1 MEFFSQCRNV
11 EFLVNNEWFIS
22 DRQGLGFVLLSKQMV
37 PEITPEVII
46 TVITFFL
53 PFLFSL
59 CFHEYAHGWMAQKF
73 GDDTAKIMGRLT
85 LNPMAHI
92 DWVGTVLLPIM
103 SIITHIPLFG
113 WAKPVPVNPRNLSK
127 PREQM
132 FWIAFA
138 GPLSNVLLFVCGL
151 VLYFILLKAHV
162 VMSEPQKR
170 MLYMFLLLNM
180 YLAAFNM
187 LPLHPLDG
195 GKVLAR
201 FIPQK
206 WDAWLEE
213 QQQFLQIGLM
223 LLVIMGGFRILALP
237 VMMFVNHSTTL
248 VEALAR

>member
-1 MEFFSQCRNV
+1 MQHGAVFKCRIFSHKGGFV
-11 EFLVNNEWFIS
+11 S
-22 DRQGLGFVLLSKQMV
+22 YGQGVAFVLLSKKMV
-37 PEITPEVII
+37 PELTPELII

-59 CFHEYAHGWMAQKF
+59 CFHEYAHGWVANKF
-73 GDDTAKIMGRLT
+73 GDDTAKVMGRLT

-92 DWVGTVLLPIM
+92 DWVGTVILPIM

-138 GPLSNVLLFVCGL
+138 GPLSNVLLFACGL
-151 VLYFILLKAHV
+151 LAYFILLKFHV
-162 VMSEPQKR
+162 EMSKGQQR

-187 LPLHPLDG
+187 LPFHPLDG

-201 FIPQK
+201 FLPLK
-206 WDAWLEE
+206 WDRWLED

-223 LLVIMGGFRILALP
+223 LLVIFGGFRILALP
-237 VMMFVNHSTTL
+237 VMTFVNHSTTL